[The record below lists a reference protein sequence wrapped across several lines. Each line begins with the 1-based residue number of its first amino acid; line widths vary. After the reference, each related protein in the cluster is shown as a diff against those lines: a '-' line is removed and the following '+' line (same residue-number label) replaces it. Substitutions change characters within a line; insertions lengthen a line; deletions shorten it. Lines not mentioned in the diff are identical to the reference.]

1 MRGEII
7 FENLCKTYIVKDT
20 TSYGSL
26 RDDLAALFSFGKK
39 KDAMVIEAIKDLNLT
54 IPRGQKVSFIGHN
67 GAGKSTLLKLIS
79 KITRP
84 TSGRI
89 EAKGRVACL
98 MELGAG
104 FHMELSGRDN
114 IAFFGAILGM
124 SKQDVLECGPKIIEF
139 SELGDFID
147 IPMKKYSSGMQLRL
161 GFSIA
166 IHVMPDILLL
176 DEILAVGDEQFQK
189 KCLKKIEDVFS
200 NDTTVILIA
209 HHEESVRQ
217 VAERV
222 ILMDHGQMILDG
234 TPDEAFREYK
244 KMQQHDS

>member
-1 MRGEII
+1 
-7 FENLCKTYIVKDT
+7 
-20 TSYGSL
+20 
-26 RDDLAALFSFGKK
+26 
-39 KDAMVIEAIKDLNLT
+39 MVIEAIKDLSLE
-54 IPRGQKVSFIGHN
+54 IPKGQKVSFIGHN
-67 GAGKSTLLKLIS
+67 GAGKSTILKLIS
-79 KITRP
+79 SITRP
-84 TSGRI
+84 TSGQI
-89 EAKGRVACL
+89 DVKGRVACL

-104 FHMELSGRDN
+104 FHFELTGREN

-124 SKQDVLECGPKIIEF
+124 KKEDVLECGPKIIEF

-222 ILMDHGQMILDG
+222 ILMDHGQMVLDG
-234 TPDEAFREYK
+234 TPDEAFKEYK
-244 KMQQHDS
+244 KLQERDKK